1 MPALS
6 SPSIPATVAAAPSR
20 SAMPRRAPL
29 AQAVLALAATLS
41 AQHPAHAQ
49 EAATAPAASTAT
61 LQEVRVQ
68 DATDGSGYQGAQ
80 RNTAA
85 TRTDTPLVETPQAVR
100 VVSQQLIQDLGAT
113 RLADTVDFV
122 SGVTRLNDFGG
133 TWDNYAIRGFSNTD
147 GGSLLNGFASSR
159 GYGPMRDMA
168 TVERVEFLKGPAA
181 ALYGSSEPGGTLNI
195 VTKKPQFTAAHKVG
209 LDVGTLGMRRATLD
223 TTGPITQN
231 LAYRLNVAAE
241 DGASRTSLVDNHK
254 YVVAPAFAWTLGAD
268 TVLQYEAEFIRIRT
282 PLDRGTVQVGGNAL
296 ALPGDRFLGEPNR
309 GKLHVTGDTHQLTLD
324 HDLGQGW
331 RTRLGASYRET
342 EYYGDAMDFGN
353 GRLGLLQSDGRTL
366 YRSDTW
372 RSLPSR
378 DTSVQAEVEGK
389 VSTGSLR
396 HTLLAGV
403 ESWRL
408 FVGQYGEASP
418 RGSSLYA
425 IDIYQPAYGQP
436 RTAPMTPYF
445 SSQDHQRATGL
456 FLQDQIDLTAR
467 WKLLAGVRFDRFH
480 QSLEDRLAKTNTT
493 QDHSSTSPRVGL
505 SYLLTPDSSVY
516 VSYGR
521 SFRPNAGGDA
531 SGNAFA
537 PTKGKAFEAGAKW
550 QSPDQRLI
558 ASMAVFDIRKTNVLT
573 PDPNNANFNVAA
585 GEVRSR
591 GIEADMSGKLD
602 AHWRLTA
609 NAAYTDTEVLR
620 DNDKTLLGKRLLGI
634 PRVSGGLFAIREDRL
649 ASGGRYGVGGGLVY
663 VGERTATANDT
674 YRLPGYTTARV
685 TAYWQIDPRTRLT
698 LDVHNLFDRHYAA
711 TSWAAITVM
720 PGLGRQVVAGLQH
733 SF

>member
-1 MPALS
+1 MPAFSPS
-6 SPSIPATVAAAPSR
+6 SPSSSSFA
-20 SAMPRRAPL
+20 PRRAPL
-29 AQAVLALAATLS
+29 AQAVLALTAAL
-41 AQHPAHAQ
+41 AAHGAAHAAD
-49 EAATAPAASTAT
+49 AAAAAAAAAPTAT
-61 LQEVRVQ
+61 LNEVRVQ
-68 DATDGSGYQGAQ
+68 DASDAATGYQGAQ

-85 TRTDTPLVETPQAVR
+85 TRTDTPLIETPQAVR
-100 VVSQQLIQDLGAT
+100 VVSQQLIEDLGAT

-147 GGSLLNGFASSR
+147 GGSLLNGFASGR

-195 VTKKPQFTAAHKVG
+195 VTKKPQFTASHKAG
-209 LDVGTLGMRRATLD
+209 LEVGTLGMRRATLD
-223 TTGPITQN
+223 TTGPISQN

-254 YVVAPAFAWTLGAD
+254 YVVAPAFAWTLGD
-268 TVLQYEAEFIRIRT
+268 STVLQYEAEFIRIRT
-282 PLDRGTVQVGGNAL
+282 PLDRGTIQVNGNAL
-296 ALPGDRFLGEPNR
+296 ALPADRFLGEPNR

-331 RTRLGASYRET
+331 RTRVGASYRET
-342 EYYGDAMDFGN
+342 ELYGDAMDLN
-353 GRLGLLQSDGRTL
+353 STLLPDNRTL
-366 YRSDTW
+366 RRRDSW
-372 RSLPSR
+372 RTLPSR
-378 DTSVQAEVEGK
+378 DVSLQAEVEGK
-389 VSTGSLR
+389 VTTGSLR

-408 FVGQYGEASP
+408 FVGQYGIYSNPNTAP
-418 RGSSLYA
+418 YA
-425 IDIYQPAYGQP
+425 IDIYQPTYGVG
-436 RTAPMTPYF
+436 RTAPLTPLF
-445 SSQDHQRATGL
+445 DTVDHQRATGL

-493 QDHSSTSPRVGL
+493 QEHSSTSPRVGL
-505 SYLLTPDSSVY
+505 SYMLTPDSSVY

-573 PDPNNANFNVAA
+573 RDPNNANFSVAA

-620 DNDKTLLGKRLLGI
+620 DNNPALLGKRLLGI

-711 TSWAAITVM
+711 TSWGALTVM

>member
-1 MPALS
+1 MSVLS
-6 SPSIPATVAAAPSR
+6 AF
-20 SAMPRRAPL
+20 RAPQAARTPRVSFTHT
-29 AQAVLALAATLS
+29 AQAAFVLCAGWAALAA
-41 AQHPAHAQ
+41 Q
-49 EAATAPAASTAT
+49 AAEPAADAATAT

-68 DATDGSGYQGAQ
+68 DATDAGSYQGAQ

-85 TRTDTPLVETPQAVR
+85 TRTDTPLIETPQAVR
-100 VVSQQLIQDLGAT
+100 VVSRQLIEDLGAN
-113 RLADTVDFV
+113 RLADTVDYV

-147 GGSLLNGFASSR
+147 GGSLLNGFASGR

-195 VTKKPQFTAAHKVG
+195 VTKKPQFTAAHKAG
-209 LDVGTLGMRRATLD
+209 LEIGTLGMRRATLD

-241 DGASRTSLVDNHK
+241 DGASRTSLVDSHK
-254 YVVAPAFAWTLGAD
+254 YVVAPSFAWTLNAD

-282 PLDRGTVQVGGNAL
+282 PLDRGTIQIGGNAL

-342 EYYGDAMDFGN
+342 EFYGDAIDLN
-353 GRLGLLQSDGRTL
+353 STLLADNRTL
-366 YRSDTW
+366 RRRDSW
-372 RSLPSR
+372 RTLPSR
-378 DTSVQAEVEGK
+378 DVSLQAEVEGK
-389 VSTGSLR
+389 VTTGSLR

-408 FVGQYGEASP
+408 FVGQYGIYSNPATAP
-418 RGSSLYA
+418 YA
-425 IDIYQPAYGQP
+425 IDVYQPIYGVG
-436 RTAPMTPYF
+436 RTAPLAPLFDTV
-445 SSQDHQRATGL
+445 DHQRATGL
-456 FLQDQIDLTAR
+456 FLQDQIDLTER

-480 QSLEDRLAKTNTT
+480 QSLDDRLARTNTS
-493 QDHSSTSPRVGL
+493 QQHSSTSPRVGL
-505 SYLLTPDSSVY
+505 SYLFTPDTSVY

-531 SGNAFA
+531 AGNAFA
-537 PTKGKAFEAGAKW
+537 PTEGKALEAGAKW
-550 QSPDQRLI
+550 QSADQRLS
-558 ASMAVFDIRKTNVLT
+558 ASTAVFDIRKTNVLT
-573 PDPNNANFNVAA
+573 RDPNNANFSVAA

-591 GIEADMSGKLD
+591 GIEADVSGKLD

-620 DNDKTLLGKRLLGI
+620 DNNPALLGRRLLGI
-634 PRVSGGLFAIREDRL
+634 PRVSGGVFAIREDRL
-649 ASGGRYGVGGGLVY
+649 ASGGRYGVGGGLVH
-663 VGERTATANDT
+663 VGERTATATDT
-674 YRLPGYTTARV
+674 YRLPAYTTARL

-698 LDVHNLFDRHYAA
+698 LDVHNLFDKHYAA
-711 TSWAAITVM
+711 SSWGALTVM
-720 PGLGRQVVAGLQH
+720 PGLGRQVVAGLQY

>member
-1 MPALS
+1 MVLQFGAFTHRASCLPQRPAGLIQLHRLFSASLS
-6 SPSIPATVAAAPSR
+6 FFFSLLSPAPFRPADSDSM
-20 SAMPRRAPL
+20 SAFSPLPPVPFSFTARRAPL
-29 AQAVLALAATLS
+29 AQAVLALTALLAAQG
-41 AQHPAHAQ
+41 AAHAA
-49 EAATAPAASTAT
+49 EAAAPTAT
-61 LQEVRVQ
+61 LNEVRVQ
-68 DATDGSGYQGAQ
+68 DAADASTGYQGAQ

-85 TRTDTPLVETPQAVR
+85 TRTDTPLIETPQAVR
-100 VVSQQLIQDLGAT
+100 VVPQQLIEDLGAT

-195 VTKKPQFTAAHKVG
+195 VTKKPQFTAARKVG

-331 RTRLGASYRET
+331 RTRLGRRTARRSTTATPWTSATDGWACCRAMAARCTAATPGAACLRATPRCRRRWRARSAPAACATRCWRVWSRGGSSWASTARPRPRLQPVRHRHLPAHLRPAPD
-342 EYYGDAMDFGN
+342 GVDDA
-353 GRLGLLQSDGRTL
+353 LLQQPGPPARHGPLPAGPDRPDCALEAAGRRAL
-366 YRSDTW
+366 RP
-372 RSLPSR
+372 LPP
-378 DTSVQAEVEGK
+378 EPG
-389 VSTGSLR
+389 G
-396 HTLLAGV
+396 
-403 ESWRL
+403 
-408 FVGQYGEASP
+408 
-418 RGSSLYA
+418 
-425 IDIYQPAYGQP
+425 
-436 RTAPMTPYF
+436 PM
-445 SSQDHQRATGL
+445 
-456 FLQDQIDLTAR
+456 
-467 WKLLAGVRFDRFH
+467 
-480 QSLEDRLAKTNTT
+480 AKTNTT

-550 QSPDQRLI
+550 QSSDQRLI

-591 GIEADMSGKLD
+591 GIEADVAGKLD

-649 ASGGRYGVGGGLVY
+649 ASGGRYGVG
-663 VGERTATANDT
+663 R
-674 YRLPGYTTARV
+674 R
-685 TAYWQIDPRTRLT
+685 
-698 LDVHNLFDRHYAA
+698 
-711 TSWAAITVM
+711 
-720 PGLGRQVVAGLQH
+720 PGLCGRAHRHGQ
-733 SF
+733 